1 MTKWK
6 QAEGKDQAGTEIM
19 QEGCT
24 AAYQEKHPG
33 KYQGLGRRV
42 ARIICDGIYMQG
54 KSAGFAD
61 GSCRVRVRDREEG
74 RMPLSSSQSWLGVWT
89 SWHGHQHR

>member
-24 AAYQEKHPG
+24 AAYQEKDPG
-33 KYQGLGRRV
+33 KYQDLGRRV
-42 ARIICDGIYMQG
+42 ARIICNGIYLQG
-54 KSAGFAD
+54 
-61 GSCRVRVRDREEG
+61 
-74 RMPLSSSQSWLGVWT
+74 
-89 SWHGHQHR
+89 

>member
-24 AAYQEKHPG
+24 AAYQEKDPG

-42 ARIICDGIYMQG
+42 ARIICNGIYLQG
-54 KSAGFAD
+54 
-61 GSCRVRVRDREEG
+61 
-74 RMPLSSSQSWLGVWT
+74 
-89 SWHGHQHR
+89 